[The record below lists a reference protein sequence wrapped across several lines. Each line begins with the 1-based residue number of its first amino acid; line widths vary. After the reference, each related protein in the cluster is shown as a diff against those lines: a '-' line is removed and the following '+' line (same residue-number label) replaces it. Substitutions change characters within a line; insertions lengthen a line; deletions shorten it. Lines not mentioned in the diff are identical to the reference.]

1 MNTTLRDK
9 FYGCICGAHIG
20 SAMGA
25 AVEGWSYAR
34 IEEKYG
40 TVDRLLPYEHYDNGW
55 VREPGTTEDGIDRQK
70 LMITAIIEKGDRV
83 NAEDVRRIW
92 CRDIQ
97 PGAAAG
103 ISEPFEGE
111 LLALA
116 KTHIPARDLGKYCDY
131 AGLNSFARACHP
143 IGLINAGDIRGAIED
158 VFEVGQ
164 LYQTSNSRGLKWAC
178 VTAVGIAAATKPN
191 ATVDSVIGAI
201 FDNLGERTRV
211 PGREDGWYADYAG
224 TNIVDEIGRALK
236 VTSTCTD
243 FRQLRAAFDPL
254 YNGGGM
260 PYAMSYANEV
270 LTKAVCIFKMTGGN
284 LKETIIAA
292 VNLGRDTDCIAA
304 VASGLAGALDG
315 SSSLPQEWIDQVNH
329 ATSVQRFTNNKR
341 NLREHADGLYT
352 AYKKRLARMRTFA
365 DAMDID

>member
-1 MNTTLRDK
+1 MLFR
-9 FYGCICGAHIG
+9 
-20 SAMGA
+20 S
-25 AVEGWSYAR
+25 
-34 IEEKYG
+34 
-40 TVDRLLPYEHYDNGW
+40 
-55 VREPGTTEDGIDRQK
+55 
-70 LMITAIIEKGDRV
+70 
-83 NAEDVRRIW
+83 
-92 CRDIQ
+92 
-97 PGAAAG
+97 
-103 ISEPFEGE
+103 
-111 LLALA
+111 
-116 KTHIPARDLGKYCDY
+116 
-131 AGLNSFARACHP
+131 
-143 IGLINAGDIRGAIED
+143 
-158 VFEVGQ
+158 
-164 LYQTSNSRGLKWAC
+164 
-178 VTAVGIAAATKPN
+178 
-191 ATVDSVIGAI
+191 
-201 FDNLGERTRV
+201 DNLGERTRV